1 MTETKRN
8 QKDQLAKLMAT
19 ENITIVHKPI
29 PTAYFDVKN
38 RILAC
43 PTFKDDI
50 SDELYD
56 LFMGHEVGHA
66 LNTPYEGLHNAL
78 TKNKTLK
85 GYLNVVE
92 DVRIEKAI
100 KNKFQGLRKSFY
112 TAYNE
117 LMEKDFFGLKGK
129 DLNTLSCIDKINLI
143 TKCGSRVQIEL
154 TDQEQKFLDMAE
166 ACVTWEDVEVCAE
179 EIYNW
184 SKENETRDESDE
196 AIVPK
201 MFQLDDEDLEDED
214 MEGEDSDGGEEYEDN
229 YEDGSSDEDDSEDD
243 EDKLPEAPEYGEGNQ
258 DIEGD
263 EDEVEEEEKSEK
275 KTTGTSKEGGV
286 ASPEDYDGENGAR
299 ESTTEHHAHNN
310 EEMFLEDSPA
320 WREQINLRD
329 TFKNNDMDI
338 IIGHNQVLSDWK
350 KYFNEYAKNNTSKE
364 FEHNM
369 SKIQFTA
376 KKLIDKNKK
385 IVAHMVKEFE
395 MKQTAQR
402 SVKAFSGKTGKLD
415 MNKLAKY
422 QIVDDVFKR
431 VTYLPDGQNHGLN
444 VLLDWS
450 GSISNSCAE
459 LLEQAIILS
468 EFCRKANIPHRVYLF
483 SDAYQRG
490 EWSSMGDEG
499 FLVELFSNEM
509 NNKKYK
515 EMMVNVAA
523 LWMCHFLGKLGWRGS
538 EKTAK
543 AHNTFYDW
551 DSGFAID
558 HIDQPYFWFDT
569 DIRPMQYRLGGTP
582 LDHCLIALRKILPE
596 FNSAYGVEKSI
607 LTVITDGF
615 SHGSPWLRRDSD
627 EKYAWCKEQ
636 GIDAWDVQTV
646 EEIIDPFSNKV
657 FEYSG
662 ATSHRGRYYNA
673 SNFKKTQNLLSW
685 LSKTCNVTV
694 TGYFVLDKK
703 RDMGDLMGFTSLK
716 DTWWDNDRQIWAE
729 IRKNGLVVDCHGYN
743 KMFLT
748 ATSSLGVDGSDEL
761 DDDLVDAKKSR
772 VLAAFKKNQKA
783 KTTSRFLTN
792 EFIKE
797 IS

>member
-1 MTETKRN
+1 
-8 QKDQLAKLMAT
+8 
-19 ENITIVHKPI
+19 
-29 PTAYFDVKN
+29 
-38 RILAC
+38 
-43 PTFKDDI
+43 
-50 SDELYD
+50 
-56 LFMGHEVGHA
+56 
-66 LNTPYEGLHNAL
+66 
-78 TKNKTLK
+78 
-85 GYLNVVE
+85 
-92 DVRIEKAI
+92 
-100 KNKFQGLRKSFY
+100 
-112 TAYNE
+112 
-117 LMEKDFFGLKGK
+117 
-129 DLNTLSCIDKINLI
+129 
-143 TKCGSRVQIEL
+143 
-154 TDQEQKFLDMAE
+154 
-166 ACVTWEDVEVCAE
+166 
-179 EIYNW
+179 
-184 SKENETRDESDE
+184 
-196 AIVPK
+196 
-201 MFQLDDEDLEDED
+201 
-214 MEGEDSDGGEEYEDN
+214 
-229 YEDGSSDEDDSEDD
+229 
-243 EDKLPEAPEYGEGNQ
+243 
-258 DIEGD
+258 
-263 EDEVEEEEKSEK
+263 
-275 KTTGTSKEGGV
+275 
-286 ASPEDYDGENGAR
+286 
-299 ESTTEHHAHNN
+299 
-310 EEMFLEDSPA
+310 
-320 WREQINLRD
+320 
-329 TFKNNDMDI
+329 
-338 IIGHNQVLSDWK
+338 
-350 KYFNEYAKNNTSKE
+350 
-364 FEHNM
+364 
-369 SKIQFTA
+369 
-376 KKLIDKNKK
+376 
-385 IVAHMVKEFE
+385 
-395 MKQTAQR
+395 
-402 SVKAFSGKTGKLD
+402 

-729 IRKNGLVVDCHGYN
+729 IRKNGLVVDCHG
-743 KMFLT
+743 
-748 ATSSLGVDGSDEL
+748 ATT
-761 DDDLVDAKKSR
+761 KC
-772 VLAAFKKNQKA
+772 F
-783 KTTSRFLTN
+783 
-792 EFIKE
+792 
-797 IS
+797 